1 MSHLFVFLHVV
12 TAILFIGPVAVTTS
26 MFAPTYRKAKG
37 GDAGAAGQLRLLHRI
52 SRLYSMI
59 SLVVP
64 VLGLIL
70 LFGFGEGKGEYG
82 FHIATLLS
90 IIAWAVLLFLV
101 IPSQRRGLVAADAL
115 EAGDTPASEDEA
127 AKARTNTTKLPGQLA
142 MFAGIFNLLWFVTA
156 ILMFV

>member
-1 MSHLFVFLHVV
+1 MSHFFVFLHVV

-52 SRLYSMI
+52 SRLYGMI

-101 IPSQRRGLVAADAL
+101 IPSQRRGLVAANAL
-115 EAGDTPASEDEA
+115 EAGDNPFTDEA